1 MKTLIFISI
10 LFWAIALPVLGELT
24 EADLNKIRLIVNEEV
39 KKEIA
44 AIRQELKA
52 EIAAVRQ
59 ELKEDIAKSEKNI
72 KEYVIMQTGH
82 LDKRLS
88 TYGGLLYIFM
98 PLIIAA
104 IGIPTGIM
112 AWRVLKDRSLEKKV
126 EILTEEIETLKQQ
139 RIVSSR

>member
-1 MKTLIFISI
+1 M
-10 LFWAIALPVLGELT
+10 GEL
-24 EADLNKIRLIVNEEV
+24 
-39 KKEIA
+39 
-44 AIRQELKA
+44 
-52 EIAAVRQ
+52 
-59 ELKEDIAKSEKNI
+59 
-72 KEYVIMQTGH
+72 QTGN

-126 EILTEEIETLKQQ
+126 EMLTEEIEILKQQ
-139 RIVSSR
+139 RIVNP